1 MLRPFTAWQESK
13 IAGIDI
19 NRFHLFFQVK
29 TVNQNERVWDKSPT
43 SNIKSEQ
50 N

>member
-13 IAGIDI
+13 IGGIGI
-19 NRFHLFFQVK
+19 SFTTFFQVK
-29 TVNQNERVWDKSPT
+29 IVNQKERVWDKSPT